1 MSETIHGEKKKEKN
15 FAKATFEH
23 TLVFENHLAFL
34 LENSNFLGLTYR
46 DSGLVSV
53 KRALGICIF
62 KYHQVTLKL
71 EIWKF
76 LENVVLKTKVN
87 FWSAE
92 ICTQVKVTLLRKS
105 RNSLIWNISI
115 QMTSLQF
122 RHSAQ
127 QSIGTCFPSTNLKC
141 LFCCF

>member
-1 MSETIHGEKKKEKN
+1 METVSYNSSRISNNIAERCLKLYMGKKKKEKN
-15 FAKATFEH
+15 FAKAAFEH
-23 TLVFENHLAFL
+23 TLVFKNHLAFL

-87 FWSAE
+87 F
-92 ICTQVKVTLLRKS
+92 
-105 RNSLIWNISI
+105 
-115 QMTSLQF
+115 
-122 RHSAQ
+122 
-127 QSIGTCFPSTNLKC
+127 
-141 LFCCF
+141 